1 MKPIFFLAMFTLILF
16 NCSNK
21 KNKVKKEIIVSKA
34 INAVLNEPLPELRI
48 KPTIFTLNADQNETV
63 ELESGSSF
71 EIKKNTLIDEQGEV
85 VKGQFQVEWTEY
97 HTLSDILLSGIPME
111 YDSLGKQYNLVSGGM
126 FKINAFQDGKKLA
139 VKEGKEIKVN
149 IASIN
154 DTPCLNF
161 YKLDTVSGKWD
172 YKTSKRGKTIQS
184 NDENSTTFL
193 EIKIKTDSFPELKG
207 KNILLWK
214 TDDQLTNEELILLKS
229 NRVIAKIITKI
240 SEKDYEV
247 QIRTKNYDKLFK
259 LSPVSVDDLNQ
270 ISEKQHSKIKT
281 IYKKLLAIQ
290 DKAEKR
296 HVDRTISINGF
307 GIFNWDVVLKQ
318 KDPIAS
324 AKFDFPST
332 ISKKRI
338 NIFQIIPESNAI
350 IKISLDNPQV
360 TLCNQKTFIVAVMP
374 NDYIYVCNASKF
386 NELKSNYN
394 KDNPVNIKMEKTN
407 ILPDSNLDLTTAL
420 RSFL

>member
-1 MKPIFFLAMFTLILF
+1 MKLIFFITMFSFILF
-16 NCSNK
+16 NCSDK
-21 KNKVKKEIIVSKA
+21 KQKVRKQIIVSKA
-34 INAVLNEPLPELRI
+34 ISSVINEPLPELRI
-48 KPTIFTLNADQNETV
+48 KPTIFTLNAERNETV
-63 ELESGSSF
+63 ELESGSSI
-71 EIKKNTLIDEQGEV
+71 EIKKNSLINEQGEV
-85 VKGQFQVEWTEY
+85 VKGQFQIEWTEY

-126 FKINAFQDGKKLA
+126 FKINALQDGKKLD

-172 YKTSKRGKTIQS
+172 YKTSKRGKIIQS
-184 NDENSTTFL
+184 NNESSTTFL

-214 TDDQLTNEELILLKS
+214 TDDKLSDEELILLKS
-229 NRVIAKIITKI
+229 NRAIAKIIKKI

-259 LSPVSVDDLNQ
+259 LSPVTVDDLSQ

-350 IKISLDNPQV
+350 IKISPDNSQV
-360 TLCNQKTFIVAVMP
+360 TLSKQKTFIVAVMP
-374 NDYIYVCNASKF
+374 NDYIYVCNALKF
-386 NELKSNYN
+386 NELKCNYN
-394 KDNPVNIKMEKTN
+394 EENPLNIKMDKTN